1 VSDLANS
8 QETRAERPSNIP
20 ALEAFYKAFN
30 RGDADAVVE
39 FLDRDFEWSPAFGHN
54 LLGSNFYVGHDGFR
68 RYMADVAEVF
78 EGYNVERLRVE
89 ELGDAVLITGRAT
102 ARGRSSGLAIGQEFT
117 MMYVF
122 REGLMIR
129 GKTYRDHAEAV
140 RAARALLAEN

>member
-1 VSDLANS
+1 
-8 QETRAERPSNIP
+8 
-20 ALEAFYKAFN
+20 
-30 RGDADAVVE
+30 
-39 FLDRDFEWSPAFGHN
+39 
-54 LLGSNFYVGHDGFR
+54 
-68 RYMADVAEVF
+68 
-78 EGYNVERLRVE
+78 VERLRVE